1 MWHTNRRPG
10 ASEAATM
17 TNQGNQLPS
26 PDELIETWRK
36 VAADAEQRWNDY
48 FNQLMG
54 TEAFGQIMA
63 RSIDS
68 YIAMQSTL
76 ARGMEQYLRA
86 LNIPSRTDVVQLAE
100 RVAMLEHKIDAI
112 AAALGATDAA
122 EPAGNSPARRST
134 GNRRK
139 RNGRE
144 SRAAEG

>member
-1 MWHTNRRPG
+1 
-10 ASEAATM
+10 M
-17 TNQGNQLPS
+17 TNQRSQLPG

-36 VAADAEQRWNDY
+36 AAADAEQRWNDY

-54 TEAFGQIMA
+54 TEAFGQMMA
-63 RSIDS
+63 RSIDT

-112 AAALGATDAA
+112 AAAVGAIDDAEA
-122 EPAGNSPARRST
+122 ADTSASRRPT

-139 RNGRE
+139 RNGKTPR
-144 SRAAEG
+144 SAEG